1 MNQSALLIADFEPKN
16 IENYQ
21 LIDYELLDLNKLFKQ
36 CKSEGKQPPF
46 LLIHPE
52 SKSVFRKL
60 TDGFRL
66 IKAAGGIVK
75 NGKGEY
81 LFIFRLGKWDLPK
94 GKVDEREKVAEAA
107 VREVEEE
114 CGIKIHYRGMH
125 LTNTFHLYQLKG
137 ELVMKKT
144 KWYEMGING
153 SPKLTPQKE
162 EDITK
167 AVWLDSEDFDKVR
180 KNTYPLIMDLL
191 EWMDRKPYICNNQI
205 NI

>member
-1 MNQSALLIADFEPKN
+1 MNQSALHIADFEPKN

-21 LIDYELLDLNKLFKQ
+21 LIDYEQLDLNKLFKQ
-36 CKSEGKQPPF
+36 SKAKAKQLPF
-46 LLIHPE
+46 LLIHPD
-52 SKSVFRKL
+52 SKAVFKKL
-60 TDGFRL
+60 TGRFKL

-94 GKVDEREKVAEAA
+94 GKVDEGEKMGETA

-125 LTNTFHLYQLKG
+125 LTSTYHLYLLKG

-144 KWYEMGING
+144 KWFEMGVNG

-162 EDITK
+162 EDITRV
-167 AVWLDSEDFDKVR
+167 AWLGPDDFDMVR
-180 KNTYPLIMDLL
+180 NNTYPLILDQL
-191 EWMDRKPYICNNQI
+191 EWMDRKPYICTNKNNI
-205 NI
+205 